1 MAKATK
7 IQTKAKA
14 DEAPAKASADETT
27 VQDAAPATPA
37 PKATQ
42 AKSKPAKTTQ
52 GNRYRPTTPIKVGER
67 IVKPDDTLELTIG
80 EAKPLLDAGLIQATE

>member
-7 IQTKAKA
+7 TQTKAKA
-14 DEAPAKASADETT
+14 PADETT

-52 GNRYRPTTPIKVGER
+52 GNRYRPTTPIKVDDR